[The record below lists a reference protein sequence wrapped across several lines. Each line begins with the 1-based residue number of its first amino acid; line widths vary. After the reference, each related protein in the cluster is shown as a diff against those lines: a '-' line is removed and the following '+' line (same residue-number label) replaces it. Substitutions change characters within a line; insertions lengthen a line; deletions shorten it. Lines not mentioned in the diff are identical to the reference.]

1 MSKFVKTRR
10 GASGYFTDRSL
21 IRRVQREHVVA
32 LAGPRALLMQAAH
45 PVAFEGFF
53 AATTALAD
61 PYARLQRTAEV
72 IDTIVFGER
81 AAADEQT
88 ARVRRIH
95 SRVRGRLEQPAG
107 PFAAGTP
114 WAADDPALLLW
125 IIATLA
131 DSGLVVYERYVGSL
145 DRDERERYWAD
156 SRVMGGLFGL
166 RNDELPQ
173 SFGELRDYMRAMLE
187 GDELHVT
194 PAARELALE
203 IVLRPPV
210 PLAAR
215 PLLELA
221 NTITVGM
228 LPSRLRREYGL
239 RWDPLRGLAVLAGA
253 QYARRLLLPILPR
266 RVRHRRVTFA
276 T

>member
-1 MSKFVKTRR
+1 MSHS
-10 GASGYFTDRSL
+10 GGYFTDESL

-61 PYARLQRTAEV
+61 PYARLQRTAQV

-95 SRVRGRLEQPAG
+95 NRVRGRLEQPAG

-156 SRVMGGLFGL
+156 YRVMGALFGL
-166 RNDELPQ
+166 RDDELPQ
-173 SFGELRDYMRAMLE
+173 SFGELREYMRAMLE

-194 PAARELALE
+194 PAARELAIE

-228 LPSRLRREYGL
+228 LPHRLRRQYGL

-253 QYARRLLLPILPR
+253 QYARRLLLPVLPR